1 MRRRSAS
8 NRAVGFSLFTFLD
21 GLLCVTGAMIVV
33 LAVIAPRARKEIIEA
48 AQAHKAEQSAGNEE
62 LAAELA
68 ELEWRS
74 EHLRESRAKTATQLE
89 QQRLELSHIEDHA
102 RALRDQLAELE
113 AATAKL
119 AKEPANDDRQLA
131 RLRSELATLTARVAA
146 AEDDLKKARKAAA
159 DPATPSYAI
168 VPYEGPNQTHR
179 RPLYI
184 ECASEGIILQPEGIV
199 LTEEDFFGPLG
210 PGNPLA
216 AALRAQREYLARG
229 QRTNRRESGEPYP
242 LLLVRPDGIGA
253 YYAAREAMTS
263 WGSDF
268 GYELIDQ
275 EWKLD
280 FNAPDPELAK
290 ETQLALDEARVRQRQ
305 LARAAP
311 RRYSEAERP
320 VFRASPTQGGL
331 VREGGSRSSPYASGG
346 RGGGFGKRYG
356 RRGTSGVG
364 DDEFGEGNSRAGS
377 IARRSGSGSGSGGG
391 GANGNDTMQPNP
403 YEGLLDGAAAGG
415 KSAGGGN
422 SNTGGSSA
430 DNKSLGNGNSTG
442 NDKLAGGQ
450 TATGDGTGSADA
462 AEEGPRFGGGN
473 KANGKSLDGK
483 SNSTQPNAGNS
494 ADAGSDENGT
504 VARKSGAAARTP
516 GEQMAV
522 GGQGAGSG
530 GNGTGNSTRG
540 TAKGSGKSNSNGSTS
555 AAAGGQRSTNG
566 DGESTSATG
575 QRSSTTATA
584 GSGGSGS
591 SSEATSGDPTSS
603 ANVALGQT
611 AQASLADRRGK
622 NWGLPDTVRSAVPI
636 TRPLRIDCTGDRL
649 VVRSEENAARGAKV
663 VPLKEKTE
671 DSIEELVSIV
681 WEHIDKWGSAGRG
694 MYWRPILS
702 VDVQPG
708 GAARFADLQI
718 LLADSGLDV
727 RARGATSGGKQPA
740 NTKRR

>member
-48 AQAHKAEQSAGNEE
+48 AQAHRAEQSAGNAER
-62 LAAELA
+62 AAKLA

-74 EHLRESRAKTATQLE
+74 EHLRESRAKTASQLE

-113 AATAKL
+113 AATTKL

-131 RLRSELATLTARVAA
+131 RLRSELTTLAARVAA
-146 AEDDLKKARKAAA
+146 AEDDLRKARKAAA

-168 VPYEGPNQTHR
+168 VPYQGPNQTHR

-356 RRGTSGVG
+356 RRGAGGVG

-377 IARRSGSGSGSGGG
+377 IARRGG
-391 GANGNDTMQPNP
+391 GASGNDTMQPNP

-415 KSAGGGN
+415 KSAGVGN
-422 SNTGGSSA
+422 SATGGSSA

-442 NDKLAGGQ
+442 TDKLAGGPI
-450 TATGDGTGSADA
+450 ATGDGTS
-462 AEEGPRFGGGN
+462 EEGPRFGGGN

-483 SNSTQPNAGNS
+483 SNSTQPDAGNS

-504 VARKSGAAARTP
+504 VAGKPGAAARTP
-516 GEQMAV
+516 GEQMTV
-522 GGQGAGSG
+522 GGQGARGG
-530 GNGTGNSTRG
+530 GNGNATRG
-540 TAKGSGKSNSNGSTS
+540 TAQGSGKSDSNGSTS
-555 AAAGGQRSTNG
+555 AAAGGQRSANG

-575 QRSSTTATA
+575 QRSSTAATA
-584 GSGGSGS
+584 GSGGSAS
-591 SSEATSGDPTSS
+591 SSDPNSGNPTPSP
-603 ANVALGQT
+603 NVALGQT
-611 AQASLADRRGK
+611 AKASLADRRGK

-636 TRPLRIDCTGDRL
+636 TRPLRIDCTSDRL

-727 RARGATSGGKQPA
+727 RARGATSGGTQPA